1 MKRRRRAD
9 SQTVNRRNAYLVS
22 LLLGLIISGSVVT
35 GAFRHSS
42 AVQTPGLREVHRIRL
57 ASYVNAVAWNTD
69 GTQLA
74 TLSDFG
80 GIITEWNV
88 KDWSRVSEF
97 HRIGGAYSGNSF
109 AYLPDG
115 ALLTNAPLGVNNT
128 LSLLLWDAATG
139 KPLTEIS
146 GPSSR
151 TTPHFNIAE
160 TFVVSK
166 DGADV
171 AAIPIRD
178 TGHVVV
184 FDSKNWTITRVLNV
198 PPTATHPDFADALA
212 MSPDGNE
219 VAIGTGFG
227 YVRFFSLKTG
237 ALRRSILAF
246 PDGSICDAIAISPD
260 GRLVAVGRW
269 AGNSADQNTLT
280 IWRVSDGEHVGSF
293 PGTAQVVR
301 TLAWD
306 PATDRLAVGDDD
318 SLRVFEFRD
327 TDQRLLF
334 SRSLKGVFSVAFS
347 PTGVLAVA
355 AGPEVVIFQ

>member
-1 MKRRRRAD
+1 MKRHRGAD
-9 SQTVNRRNAYLVS
+9 SQTVSRRSAYLVS
-22 LLLGLIISGSVVT
+22 LVLGLIVSGSVVT

-42 AVQTPGLREVHRIRL
+42 AAQPTVREVHRLRL
-57 ASYVNAVAWNTD
+57 TSYVNAIAWNAD
-69 GTQLA
+69 GTRLA
-74 TLSDFG
+74 ALSNFG
-80 GIITEWNV
+80 STITEWNV
-88 KDWSRVSEF
+88 NDWSRVNEF

-115 ALLTNAPLGVNNT
+115 ALLTNAPLGVDNT
-128 LSLLLWDAATG
+128 LSLLLWDATTG
-139 KPLTEIS
+139 KPLTKIS
-146 GPSSR
+146 GASSQTR
-151 TTPHFNIAE
+151 PHFNIAE
-160 TFVVSK
+160 TFVASK
-166 DGADV
+166 DGAHV
-171 AAIPIRD
+171 VAIPIRD

-184 FDSKNWTITRVLNV
+184 FDTKNWTTTRVLNI
-198 PPTATHPDFADALA
+198 PPTAVHPDFADALA
-212 MSPDGNE
+212 MSPDGSE

-269 AGNSADQNTLT
+269 AGNSTDQNTLT
-280 IWRVSDGEHVGSF
+280 IWRVSDGAHVASF
-293 PGTAQVVR
+293 SGTAQVVR

-306 PATDRLAVGDDD
+306 PATGRLAVGDDD

-355 AGPEVVIFQ
+355 AGPGVIIFR